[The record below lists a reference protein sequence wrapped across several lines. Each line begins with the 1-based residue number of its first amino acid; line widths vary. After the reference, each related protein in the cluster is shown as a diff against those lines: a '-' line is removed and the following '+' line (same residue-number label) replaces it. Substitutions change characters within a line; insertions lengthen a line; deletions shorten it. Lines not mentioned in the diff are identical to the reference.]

1 MRLEKF
7 MRHIEDILNYTRRL
21 LAKIK
26 CLQMQFK
33 LLETKISMILYQL
46 LTLMIGTYLVFDNWN
61 NPKIYLLCSI
71 IIFMSIIIISI
82 PFTSMIIFEFLPEYK
97 LNLKKYN
104 PKIVDGN
111 FIIEESSNR
120 RTTNFETS
128 NYSPAEILLGD
139 KNKKQIEKIKYSTL
153 NKSFNKLILDLQECE
168 IFDLK
173 TKKFNLKNHKVTRLQ
188 SMQILCL
195 FFEYNYE
202 TESSSEKKN
211 RQKIFDL
218 FNNYFDSPEMNQKN
232 WNDYSTYINFDDELK
247 NIDPVMK
254 HDYKNYFYHHLTKT
268 KVKF

>member
-26 CLQMQFK
+26 YLQLQFK

-46 LTLMIGTYLVFDNWN
+46 LTLIIGTYIVFDNWN

-71 IIFMSIIIISI
+71 IIFIAIIVISI
-82 PFTSMIIFEFLPEYK
+82 PFTSMIILEFLPEYK
-97 LNLKKYN
+97 SNLKKYTA
-104 PKIVDGN
+104 KIVDDN
-111 FIIEESSNR
+111 FIIEESSYSK
-120 RTTNFETS
+120 TTNFESS
-128 NYSPAEILLGD
+128 NYNPVEINLG
-139 KNKKQIEKIKYSTL
+139 NKKQIEKIKYSTL

-173 TKKFNLKNHKVTRLQ
+173 TKKFNLKNLKVTRLQ

-232 WNDYSTYINFDDELK
+232 WTDYSTYINFDDELK
-247 NIDPVMK
+247 NVDPVTK
-254 HDYKNYFYHHLTKT
+254 HDYKNYFYHHLTKL